1 MTYYATMTDTE
12 FREALAKCGG
22 GSLYEDLAAEL
33 HRRDAISKRIYDA
46 SMAIGEADYGTP
58 PKNLLGHV
66 RLTNETLSQACR
78 LVHKAYRQRIQEII
92 AGADM
97 ERPDR

>member
-12 FREALAKCGG
+12 FREALARSGG
-22 GSLYEDLAAEL
+22 LLYEDLAAEL
-33 HRRDAISKRIYDA
+33 HRRDAISRRIYDA

-58 PKNLLGHV
+58 PESLLGHV
-66 RLTNETLSQACR
+66 RFVNAELAQACR

-97 ERPDR
+97 ADK